1 MGTGDEMT
9 TCKKCSNDVYIFP
22 NGEEAALCSNHIHQA
37 FVDLGVFDN
46 QSIFGF
52 PTQAEAT
59 ASLTIKDIQDA
70 QKLID
75 AIPHAR
81 APFNCIWLSEKG
93 LARLIKKYD
102 IKKVDNLFGYSGY
115 PTVIRNSIP
124 DNIALL
130 SDGHTITGIV
140 KLEDDDD
147 P

>member
-9 TCKKCSNDVYIFP
+9 ICKKCSNDVYIFP
-22 NGEEAALCSNHIHQA
+22 NREEAALCSDHIHQA

-75 AIPHAR
+75 QIPKQPT
-81 APFNCIWLSEKG
+81 PFNCLWMSEKG
-93 LARLIKKYD
+93 LARLVKKYD
-102 IKKVDNLFGYSGY
+102 IQQVNNLFGIGGY
-115 PTVIRNSIP
+115 PTVINNSIP
-124 DNIALL
+124 NNRILL
-130 SDGHTITGIV
+130 SDGHAITGIV

>member
-75 AIPHAR
+75 QIPKQPT
-81 APFNCIWLSEKG
+81 PFNCLWMSEKG
-93 LARLIKKYD
+93 LARLVKKYD
-102 IKKVDNLFGYSGY
+102 IQQVNNLFGIGGY
-115 PTVIRNSIP
+115 PTVINNSIP
-124 DNIALL
+124 NNRILL
-130 SDGHTITGIV
+130 SDGHAITGIV